1 MVENLGV
8 EPTVQETP
16 KPAYKT
22 VSIAVFALL
31 GGESPPPLRQP
42 DENSSEINKPLK
54 EIGFFPPD
62 WCARVVHMA

>member
-31 GGESPPPLRQP
+31 GGESPLSASQMKIAMK
-42 DENSSEINKPLK
+42 SMGHWK
-54 EIGFFPPD
+54 
-62 WCARVVHMA
+62 